1 MGQVK
6 GLIHD
11 EDGPVF
17 WAIEAGLELV
27 KFEHCFLDSIS
38 LNNLIIGILIIW
50 TCASKQTD
58 SEQKYKTMT
67 A

>member
-27 KFEHCFLDSIS
+27 KFELFFF
-38 LNNLIIGILIIW
+38 
-50 TCASKQTD
+50 
-58 SEQKYKTMT
+58 E
-67 A
+67 